1 MLCREK
7 KQKQSPYILPGSVR
21 LPVGLL
27 PGRAFTYILSLRA
40 DSRNLCMYIVLAGY
54 GCGCMGIVCLV
65 EDWGHV
71 RSEIGL
77 GRCFMVGREKNA
89 MEWF

>member
-1 MLCREK
+1 
-7 KQKQSPYILPGSVR
+7 
-21 LPVGLL
+21 
-27 PGRAFTYILSLRA
+27 
-40 DSRNLCMYIVLAGY
+40 MYIVLAGY